1 MIALAFALSIAFMC
15 LLAKFPKCMFYS
27 MLILTA
33 LVLVILMILLF
44 AAGAIVGGVI
54 ILVMLLIYGCLL
66 FCARDKIRIG
76 ITLLETA
83 SNFLLE
89 KPSVYCAPIFVA
101 FFLLI
106 FEVFWIASMV
116 AIQLQ
121 GINANDNDPNN
132 TTGEEGKHAGLSFL
146 WVLFHIFYTIFF
158 YYCMVFLIA
167 TACAMWYYDIDGN
180 YLFTGI
186 KRIVRYHVG
195 SFTFGALLVTIVT
208 MLRQAAE
215 RGA

>member
-1 MIALAFALSIAFMC
+1 
-15 LLAKFPKCMFYS
+15 MFYS

-33 LVLVILMILLF
+33 LALVALTILLF
-44 AAGAIVGGVI
+44 AAGAAVAGAI
-54 ILVMLLIYGCLL
+54 ILVILLIYGCFL

-76 ITLLETA
+76 IALLETA

-89 KPSVYCAPIFVA
+89 KPSVYCAPIFVT
-101 FFLLI
+101 FFVLI

-121 GINANDNDPNN
+121 GMKANDNDPN
-132 TTGEEGKHAGLSFL
+132 TTTDEESKHAGLSFL
-146 WVLFHIFYTIFF
+146 WVFFHIFYTIFF
-158 YYCMVFLIA
+158 YYCMVFIIA
-167 TACAMWYYDIDGN
+167 TACAMWYYSIDGN
-180 YLFTGI
+180 YLCTGV

-208 MLRQAAE
+208 MLRQSAE